1 MKTFLKHYPEI
12 YGVSAPR
19 YRFARLSLCNAG
31 VKGMKT
37 VANSVENNEQKLL
50 ERFMWLSIAAAV
62 LTIVLKV
69 TAAWVTG
76 SVGFLSD
83 AIESGINL
91 IAAAVGLWALKL
103 SAKPADA
110 NHHFGHARAEYFSA
124 QVEGSLI
131 LLASVAIIYT
141 AVDRLINPV
150 PVEQL
155 GIGLAFS
162 VAAMVLNGAVG
173 VLLIRAGKKYRSTTL
188 DADGHHVLT
197 DVWTTVGVIVGMA
210 LVWLTGWQPLD
221 PIVALIVGANI
232 MFTGYKLLKG
242 AIQGLLAESLPKEEN
257 QIVYAYLD
265 EYAAANGVEFTSVR
279 TTAAGRERMV
289 NLVMQVPGDWTV
301 ARAHDRADEVEVGVA
316 ESLGGAETIVHVE
329 PLGHPTRTGPLT
341 V

>member
-316 ESLGGAETIVHVE
+316 EALGGAETIVHVE
-329 PLGHPTRTGPLT
+329 PLGHPTRTGPMT

>member
-50 ERFMWLSIAAAV
+50 ERFMWLSIAAAA
-62 LTIVLKV
+62 LTIALKA
-69 TAAWVTG
+69 TAALVTG

-91 IAAAVGLWALKL
+91 VAAAVGLWALKL

-289 NLVMQVPGDWTV
+289 NLVMQVPGGWTV
-301 ARAHDRADEVEVGVA
+301 DRAHDHADEVEVGVA
-316 ESLGGAETIVHVE
+316 EALGGAETIVHVE
-329 PLGHPTRTGPLT
+329 PLGHPTRTGPMT

>member
-1 MKTFLKHYPEI
+1 
-12 YGVSAPR
+12 
-19 YRFARLSLCNAG
+19 
-31 VKGMKT
+31 MKT

-50 ERFMWLSIAAAV
+50 ERFMWLSIAAAA
-62 LTIVLKV
+62 LTIALKA
-69 TAAWVTG
+69 TAALVTG

-91 IAAAVGLWALKL
+91 VAAAVGLWALKL

-141 AVDRLINPV
+141 AIDRLINPV

-155 GIGLAFS
+155 GIGLAFT
-162 VAAMVLNGAVG
+162 VAATVLNGAVG

-188 DADGHHVLT
+188 DADGHHLFT

-257 QIVYAYLD
+257 QIVHAYLD
-265 EYAAANGVEFTSVR
+265 EYGAANGVKFTSVR

-289 NLVMQVPGDWTV
+289 NLVMQVPGGWTV
-301 ARAHDRADEVEVGVA
+301 DRAHDRADEVEVGVA
-316 ESLGGAETIVHVE
+316 EALGGAETIVHVE

>member
-1 MKTFLKHYPEI
+1 
-12 YGVSAPR
+12 
-19 YRFARLSLCNAG
+19 
-31 VKGMKT
+31 MKT

-50 ERFMWLSIAAAV
+50 ERFMWLSIAASA
-62 LTIVLKV
+62 LTIALKA
-69 TAAWVTG
+69 TAALVTG

-162 VAAMVLNGAVG
+162 VAATVLNGAVG
-173 VLLIRAGKKYRSTTL
+173 VLLIRAGKKYRSTAL
-188 DADGHHVLT
+188 DADGHHLLT

-257 QIVYAYLD
+257 QIVHAYLD
-265 EYAAANGVEFTSVR
+265 EYGAANGVKFTSVR

-289 NLVMQVPGDWTV
+289 NLVMQVPGGWMVD
-301 ARAHDRADEVEVGVA
+301 RAHDRADEVEIGVA
-316 ESLGGAETIVHVE
+316 EALGGAETIVHVE
-329 PLGHPTRTGPLT
+329 PLGHPTRTGPMT

>member
-210 LVWLTGWQPLD
+210 LVWLSGWQPLD

-301 ARAHDRADEVEVGVA
+301 ARAHDRADEVEIGVA

-341 V
+341 A

>member
-316 ESLGGAETIVHVE
+316 EALGGAETIVHVE
-329 PLGHPTRTGPLT
+329 PLVHPTRSGPMT

>member
-1 MKTFLKHYPEI
+1 M
-12 YGVSAPR
+12 VS
-19 YRFARLSLCNAG
+19 
-31 VKGMKT
+31 
-37 VANSVENNEQKLL
+37 NEQKLL

-62 LTIVLKV
+62 LTIVLKA

-131 LLASVAIIYT
+131 LLASVAIIVT
-141 AVDRLINPV
+141 AVDRLIHPV

-162 VAAMVLNGAVG
+162 VVATVLNGAVG
-173 VLLIRAGKKYRSTTL
+173 VVLIRAGKKYRSTTL
-188 DADGHHVLT
+188 DADGHHLLT

-221 PIVALIVGANI
+221 PIVALVVGANI

-257 QIVYAYLD
+257 QIVHAYLN
-265 EYAAANGVEFTSVR
+265 EYAAANNVKFTSVR

-289 NLVMQVPGDWTV
+289 NLVMQVPGDWSV
-301 ARAHDRADEVEVGVA
+301 ARAHDHADEVEVGVA
-316 ESLGGAETIVHVE
+316 EALGGAETIVHVE
-329 PLGHPTRTGPLT
+329 PLGHPTRTGPMS

>member
-1 MKTFLKHYPEI
+1 M
-12 YGVSAPR
+12 VS
-19 YRFARLSLCNAG
+19 
-31 VKGMKT
+31 
-37 VANSVENNEQKLL
+37 NEQKLL

-62 LTIVLKV
+62 LTIALKA

-110 NHHFGHARAEYFSA
+110 NHNFGHSRAEYFSA

-131 LLASVAIIYT
+131 LLASVAIIVT
-141 AVDRLINPV
+141 AVDRLIHPV

-162 VAAMVLNGAVG
+162 IVATVVNGVVG
-173 VLLIRAGKKYRSTTL
+173 VVLIRAGKKYRSTTL
-188 DADGHHVLT
+188 DADGHHLLT
-197 DVWTTVGVIVGMA
+197 DVWTTVGVIVGMF

-221 PIVALIVGANI
+221 PIVALVVGLNI
-232 MFTGYKLLKG
+232 LFTGYKLLKG
-242 AIQGLLAESLPKEEN
+242 AIQGLLSEALPEEETATVHN
-257 QIVYAYLD
+257 YLD
-265 EYAAANGVEFTSVR
+265 EYAKDHGVRFTSVR

-289 NLVMQVPGDWTV
+289 NLVMQVPGGWTV
-301 ARAHDRADEVEVGVA
+301 DTAHDHADAIEEGVA
-316 ESLGGAETIVHVE
+316 AALGGAETIVHVE
-329 PLGHPTRTGPLT
+329 PLGHPTRTGPMT